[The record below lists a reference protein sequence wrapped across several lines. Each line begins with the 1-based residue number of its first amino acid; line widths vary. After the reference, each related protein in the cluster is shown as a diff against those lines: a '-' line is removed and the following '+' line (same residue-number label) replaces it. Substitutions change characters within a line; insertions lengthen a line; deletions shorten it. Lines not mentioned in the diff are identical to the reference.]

1 MEKEGYRVERLN
13 QIPGKFMSIPLVN
26 LVHAEWNYKETDL
39 NLHEKLKNNLV
50 KNGQIENLVVREI
63 SSTNDFE
70 TLYEVVNG
78 NHRLTALMEL
88 EFADA
93 YCYNLGEVS
102 DNLAKRIAI
111 ELNET
116 RFASDTIKLSEL
128 LQDISAEFGREDMLS
143 TMPYDEHELEAF
155 ISYLDYDINAAKKVI
170 EEEEALA
177 EEEGTEDLIEFTMTF
192 KADDYYWVTQ
202 LTNDMNSTRKF
213 GEYLTETEC
222 IVEACKELINK
233 LKGEKKLAD
242 KEKIEQTKGTK
253 HWRKS

>member
-1 MEKEGYRVERLN
+1 VDRLK
-13 QIPGKFMSIPLVN
+13 QLPGKFMSIPLVN
-26 LVHAEWNYKETDL
+26 LVHAGWNYKENDDVL
-39 NLHEKLKNNLV
+39 NEKLKNNLV

-70 TLYEVVNG
+70 NSYEVVNG
-78 NHRLTALMEL
+78 NHRLTALLEL
-88 EFADA
+88 EFPEA
-93 YCYNLGEVS
+93 YCYNLGEIS

-116 RFASDTIKLSEL
+116 RFASDTMKLSEL
-128 LQDISAEFGREDMLS
+128 LQDISNEFGREDLLN

-177 EEEGTEDLIEFTMTF
+177 EEEGEEDLIEFTMNF
-192 KADDYYWVTQ
+192 RADDYYWVTQ

-213 GEYLTETEC
+213 GEYLTEVQC

-242 KEKIEQTKGTK
+242 KEKTSEGKGVK